1 MSSAPCNTCNW
12 HSQPVEY
19 GFTECFCDLLTPYQV
34 EDKEKPEEKKVQK
47 IVETETVKTVKTI
60 ENDLIK
66 RTGC

>member
-19 GFTECFCDLLTPYQV
+19 GFTECFCDLLTPYQI
-34 EDKEKPEEKKVQK
+34 EKEKTEEKKVQK
-47 IVETETVKTVKTI
+47 IVETVETVKT
-60 ENDLIK
+60 DLIK